1 MSRPSWVE
9 TPVIENDEAHSESG
23 VRLANELAS
32 PSSDANPSLDAPPST
47 PTPPHM
53 LPESGVMRS
62 ATPTEPERSSS
73 SFRASDAY
81 DRHLDDVV
89 RAFFPGWGPSS
100 SRTSS
105 PSMTP
110 KGSRSV

>member
-9 TPVIENDEAHSESG
+9 APATDSDEAHSASG

-32 PSSDANPSLDAPPST
+32 PPSEPTPSLDAPPSS
-47 PTPPHM
+47 PAPPHM
-53 LPESGVMRS
+53 LLESGVMRAAS
-62 ATPTEPERSSS
+62 PTEPERSSS

-81 DRHLDDVV
+81 DRHLDEVV
-89 RAFFPGWGPSS
+89 RAFFPGWGARS

-105 PSMTP
+105 PSAPP
-110 KGSRSV
+110 KGGRSV